1 MRAPGEHYVR
11 DCLALLQAADKYE
24 AAWQMQQ
31 TSHAALYNWG
41 VALSDIARVVKPA
54 DKEQAHRYLQ
64 EAADKYAMSLQ
75 WNPNNPQVP
84 LWPRLQKA
92 KSLCTVATG

>member
-1 MRAPGEHYVR
+1 MR
-11 DCLALLQAADKYE
+11 
-24 AAWQMQQ
+24 Q

-64 EAADKYAMSLQ
+64 EAAEKYAMSLQ

-84 LWPRLQKA
+84 LRPRLRGPSPCA
-92 KSLCTVATG
+92 LCLPND